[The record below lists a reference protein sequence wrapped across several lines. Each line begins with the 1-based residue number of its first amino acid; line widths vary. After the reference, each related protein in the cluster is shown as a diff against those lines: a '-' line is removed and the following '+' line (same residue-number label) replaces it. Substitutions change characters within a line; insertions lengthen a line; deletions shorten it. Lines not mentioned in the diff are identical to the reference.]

1 MLFLSFFRVPKIY
14 WFKGILFLKYCKRL
28 LMRLIILLLVCLSF
42 LHLKAQDISFGKQMV
57 DTLTSPY
64 FWGRGYTNDGM
75 EKAAAYIAAEFNRYG
90 IKPMAGKSFFQ
101 EFSYPVNIFPG
112 RMELSINGKN
122 LVPGKD
128 FIVDPAAKGIRES
141 GSLIRKDSISYI
153 NPEDRFIVILEEKLT
168 WSVSQDVADY
178 SMVRIDKKSISG
190 IPENYQ
196 ANIENKFIRKFDASN
211 VCGLVTG
218 KRKPDSV
225 ILITA
230 HYDHLGGMG
239 KDTYFPGANDNAS
252 GVSLLMNLAR
262 YYAANQPDYSIG
274 FICFAGEEAGLVGS
288 KYFTDKPLL
297 PLKNIRFLV
306 NTDLAGTGE
315 EGITVVNA
323 TEYPS
328 EFALMNAVNDEYK
341 LLLKI
346 NARGKAANSDH
357 YFFSEKGVPA
367 FFFYTLGGIKAY
379 HDIFDRPETLPL
391 HEHEDLFK
399 LLVHFNRKLMG
410 D

>member
-1 MLFLSFFRVPKIY
+1 MRKICMLLACMP
-14 WFKGILFLKYCKRL
+14 IL
-28 LMRLIILLLVCLSF
+28 V
-42 LHLKAQDISFGKQMV
+42 LKAQDISFGKQMV

-64 FWGRGYTNDGM
+64 FWGRGYTNNGM
-75 EKAAAYIAAEFNRYG
+75 EKAAEYIAGEFKRYG
-90 IKPMAGKSFFQ
+90 IKPMTGKSYFQ

-112 RMELSINGKN
+112 RMELSINGKT
-122 LVPGKD
+122 LLPGKD
-128 FIVDPAAKGIRES
+128 FIVDPAAKGIRKS
-141 GSLIRKDSISYI
+141 GSLTRKDSVSYI
-153 NPEDRFIVILEEKLT
+153 NPEDRFIVLMEDKLT
-168 WSVSQDVADY
+168 WSVSQDAADY
-178 SMVRIDKKSISG
+178 SMVRIDKKSISSV
-190 IPENYQ
+190 PENYQ
-196 ANIENKFIRKFDASN
+196 ADIESKFIRKFNASN

-288 KYFTDKPLL
+288 QYFTDKPLL

-323 TEYPS
+323 TEYPT

-341 LLLKI
+341 LLFKI

-399 LLVHFNRKLMG
+399 LLVNFNRKLMG

>member
-1 MLFLSFFRVPKIY
+1 MP
-14 WFKGILFLKYCKRL
+14 
-28 LMRLIILLLVCLSF
+28 III
-42 LHLKAQDISFGKQMV
+42 LKAQDISFGKQMV
-57 DTLTSPY
+57 DTLTSPF
-64 FWGRGYTNDGM
+64 FWGRGYTNNGM
-75 EKAAAYIAAEFNRYG
+75 EKAAEYIAGQLKSYG
-90 IKPMAGKSFFQ
+90 IKPMSGKSYFQ

-128 FIVDPAAKGIRES
+128 FIVDPAAKGIRKS
-141 GSLIRKDSISYI
+141 GGLIRKDSISFI
-153 NPEDRFIVILEEKLT
+153 NPEDRFIVRLEDKLT
-168 WSVSQDVADY
+168 WSVSQDAADY
-178 SMVRIDKKSISG
+178 SLVHIDKKSISG

-196 ANIENKFIRKFDASN
+196 ADIESKFIRKFSASN

-288 KYFTDKPLL
+288 QYFTDKPLL
-297 PLKNIRFLV
+297 PLKSIRFLV

-323 TEYPS
+323 TEYPA
-328 EFALMNAVNDEYK
+328 EFAMMNAVNDEYK
-341 LLLKI
+341 LLFKI

-391 HEHEDLFK
+391 QEHEDLFK
-399 LLVHFNRKLMG
+399 LLIHFNKKLMG

>member
-1 MLFLSFFRVPKIY
+1 MRKICMLLACMP
-14 WFKGILFLKYCKRL
+14 IL
-28 LMRLIILLLVCLSF
+28 V
-42 LHLKAQDISFGKQMV
+42 LKAQDISFGKQMV
-57 DTLTSPY
+57 DTLTSTY
-64 FWGRGYTNDGM
+64 FWGRGYTNNGM
-75 EKAAAYIAAEFNRYG
+75 EKAAEYLAGEFKRYG
-90 IKPMAGKSFFQ
+90 IKPMSGKSYFQ
-101 EFSYPVNIFPG
+101 EFTYPVNIFPG
-112 RMELSINGKN
+112 RMELSINGKT
-122 LVPGKD
+122 LLPGKD
-128 FIVDPAAKGIRES
+128 FIVDPAAKGIRKS
-141 GSLIRKDSISYI
+141 GSLTRKDSVSYI
-153 NPEDRFIVILEEKLT
+153 NPEDRFIVLMEDKLT
-168 WSVSQDVADY
+168 WSVSQDAADY
-178 SMVRIDKKSISG
+178 SMVRIDKKSISSV
-190 IPENYQ
+190 PENYQ
-196 ANIENKFIRKFDASN
+196 ADIESKFIRKFNASN

-288 KYFTDKPLL
+288 QYFTDKPLL

-323 TEYPS
+323 TEYPT

-341 LLLKI
+341 LLFKI
-346 NARGKAANSDH
+346 IARGKAAISDH

-399 LLVHFNRKLMG
+399 LLVNFNRKLMG